1 MNEGDVN
8 LGECCARGFRGES
21 ILLALVGKL
30 GMPPLQEK
38 EFQVQGREKGRGR
51 GRGEGRETVEPVI
64 WPWTM

>member
-1 MNEGDVN
+1 MRSLFWVNEGDVN

-38 EFQVQGREKGRGR
+38 EFQVQGQESNNKKCLFLLEK
-51 GRGEGRETVEPVI
+51 E
-64 WPWTM
+64 

>member
-1 MNEGDVN
+1 MRSLFWVNEGDVN

-38 EFQVQGREKGRGR
+38 EFQVQGQEKGR
-51 GRGEGRETVEPVI
+51 GRETVEPVI